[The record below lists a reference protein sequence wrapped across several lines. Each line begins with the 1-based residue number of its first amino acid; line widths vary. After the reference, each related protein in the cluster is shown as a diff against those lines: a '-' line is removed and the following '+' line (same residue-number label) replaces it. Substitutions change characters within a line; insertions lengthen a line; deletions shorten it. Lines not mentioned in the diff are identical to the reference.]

1 MNLFWRVL
9 PCERQHFFCF
19 LYFERFRIGVF
30 WVRAGFKWLIICDLS
45 VGVKETQFSCILFK
59 FFVSLQADTGTMTLI
74 NYMKRAFA
82 KNCLMLLAMG
92 LLTACSSDD
101 DMDTSLVCVTPNKE
115 VSDFF
120 QDELHGPYWDHY
132 GTEFK
137 TFFEQGE
144 WDDESCM
151 MINSRQ
157 EFQQAYM
164 GTKELPDIDFGQYT
178 LLIGRTWGND
188 SSYELD
194 DVILKN
200 KGDYYE
206 LETKLLHYVDRGA
219 FYAITKI
226 YYWRLYQKCPQKGI
240 TIKRTVTDTST
251 SQNNDDEVQ
260 GYWGLDGFVEM
271 IPQNAA
277 PYTLLIK
284 WDDEKGKVA
293 LGQYIADNKDVVLDR
308 IDFGKDDQCYLI
320 TTKVVESQDFFV
332 STSYKTK
339 TMTAENDYITVLPRI
354 VVKLGGDNNI
364 NPILEKYA
372 DVMTLD
378 DDLYTSASQGRYMFK
393 CHLNTSREVLQLAS
407 EIHQNAN
414 VEWAEPEMYIPFK
427 LTE

>member
-101 DMDTSLVCVTPNKE
+101 ELQGTGHGTDSGVVNTP
-115 VSDFF
+115 
-120 QDELHGPYWDHY
+120 
-132 GTEFK
+132 T
-137 TFFEQGE
+137 
-144 WDDESCM
+144 
-151 MINSRQ
+151 
-157 EFQQAYM
+157 
-164 GTKELPDIDFGQYT
+164 
-178 LLIGRTWGND
+178 
-188 SSYELD
+188 
-194 DVILKN
+194 
-200 KGDYYE
+200 
-206 LETKLLHYVDRGA
+206 VD
-219 FYAITKI
+219 
-226 YYWRLYQKCPQKGI
+226 
-240 TIKRTVTDTST
+240 
-251 SQNNDDEVQ
+251 NNDDEVQ

-378 DDLYTSASQGRYMFK
+378 DDLYASASQGRYMFK